1 MNWRLSGKLEP
12 FGAGNSEPK
21 LMLKNVKVV
30 KPGLVGVGHVRC
42 VLTSDN
48 GGNLKAMAFRSA
60 DNEIGQALLKSRGEA
75 LTLWAFCAKIPGVG
89 EIRYSLLSTTSENAH
104 NGRIK
109 RFMWGYKQ
117 DKREKIWLMKK

>member
-1 MNWRLSGKLEP
+1 MSITPVIDIDATLDAAGASIELADCLEKLEP

-75 LTLWAFCAKIPGVG
+75 FDVVGVLRKDTWGGRNSVQFIIDDVRKCA
-89 EIRYSLLSTTSENAH
+89 
-104 NGRIK
+104 
-109 RFMWGYKQ
+109 
-117 DKREKIWLMKK
+117 